1 MTEFEVEQSWWE
13 KLSGRTRARLLAD
26 PTGPVPPEL
35 VPEVVAAGG
44 LVTGTD
50 WAGTQNQPE
59 GFVLPDSFQA
69 FLQRVPPGGRGI

>member
-1 MTEFEVEQSWWE
+1 MTDFEVEQSWWE

-26 PTGPVPPEL
+26 PTGPIPAEL

-44 LVTGTD
+44 LVTGSD
-50 WAGTQNQPE
+50 WAGTQDQAA

-69 FLQRVPPGGRGI
+69 FLQKLASAGPGI